1 MWKWARFT
9 FVWGLSLLLAVGLIL
24 SGIDRIRLTPTVVTQ
39 FDAFG
44 YSLLF
49 ARLVGVYEIL
59 GAIALLIPRF
69 SIFAGAALTLLMIGA
84 ISTHVISGFGSPF
97 HASRAIAFL
106 AVIVGIRFWERRV
119 KETT

>member
-1 MWKWARFT
+1 MWKWARFM

-24 SGIDRIRLTPTVVTQ
+24 AGIDRIRLTPTVVTQ

-69 SIFAGAALTLLMIGA
+69 SILAGAALTLLMIGA
-84 ISTHVISGFGSPF
+84 ISTHVISGFGSTF
-97 HASRAIAFL
+97 HAGRAIAFL
-106 AVIVGIRFWERRV
+106 AVIVGIRFWERRG
-119 KETT
+119 

>member
-1 MWKWARFT
+1 MWKWARFM

-24 SGIDRIRLTPTVVTQ
+24 AGIDRIRLTPTVVTQ

-69 SIFAGAALTLLMIGA
+69 SILAGAALTLLMIGA

-97 HASRAIAFL
+97 HAGRAIAFL
-106 AVIVGIRFWERRV
+106 VVIVGIRFWERRV
-119 KETT
+119 KEAT